1 MSVERSPAL
10 DAVLCVTVDNSPIAG
25 TYLSDP
31 GAQSAEVLS
40 QPGVAKSPSVKTVGT
55 RPASSGST
63 ATAFDVGSPIPAGFL
78 IGGLRRHAYGGSWT
92 LPARGTGGAC
102 TLADGGSNARFRMDS
117 GPATCTVSRVLDA
130 QGQTCEALGSARYL
144 GELVL
149 GWAPSA
155 ILGSFLPVTVASV
168 RTMNPSTGE
177 ISLGSG
183 ANLASVWTAGTCTCT
198 GAVAAVS
205 YSVRYDAATQ
215 TIIGVA
221 ADVLVMTLSQP
232 LASCGT
238 VPVTLPLTLGISY
251 TATGLSGAGYA
262 ANAAALQGR
271 SGGPGYLTGAPVLAG
286 ALISQSGQNPL
297 GSAPLATSDK
307 LAVGQGVPP
316 GHMSVFAAQVQ
327 AGRTN
332 GYALAGLKVRG
343 PSPTGAC
350 VPFDPAAP
358 VGTDAAMA
366 IPVLFGQDLS
376 ISCAL
381 QLDRDALAAL
391 CGTGAAAAG
400 TMQAL
405 LGLSPVNASSTSPSA
420 AVTHIGTLGNSD
432 PWKAWQWT
440 RVGVTAATPT
450 AAWDGTR
457 GVCSG
462 LLAGMDVEFLYT
474 RVGEASNPQRKILA
488 VRVSYP
494 TDTWTFAREDVR
506 TARDASGATGRQT
519 FLVKTTVTWS
529 EWKPIRAVDYIPP
542 APPLI
547 PPMPNDLWYPFETAS
562 GAEDG
567 AFVVS
572 GTQAGASVGVLAVAA
587 ALVAVAVAWRQGSA

>member
-1 MSVERSPAL
+1 M
-10 DAVLCVTVDNSPIAG
+10 
-25 TYLSDP
+25 
-31 GAQSAEVLS
+31 
-40 QPGVAKSPSVKTVGT
+40 
-55 RPASSGST
+55 
-63 ATAFDVGSPIPAGFL
+63 
-78 IGGLRRHAYGGSWT
+78 
-92 LPARGTGGAC
+92 
-102 TLADGGSNARFRMDS
+102 ADGGSNARFRMDV
-117 GPATCTVSRVLDA
+117 GPSTCTVSRVLDA

-144 GELVL
+144 SDLVL

-155 ILGSFLPVTVASV
+155 VLGSFLPVTVTSV
-168 RTMNPSTGE
+168 RIMDPASGE
-177 ISLGSG
+177 IDLGS
-183 ANLASVWTAGTCTCT
+183 AADLATTWAPLACTCT
-198 GAVAAVS
+198 GVVTAIS
-205 YSVRYDAATQ
+205 YTVRYDAATQ
-215 TIIGVA
+215 TITGVS
-221 ADVLVMTLSQP
+221 ADVLATQIVQP

-238 VPVTLPLTLGISY
+238 VPVTIPLTLGVTY
-251 TATGLSGAGYA
+251 LPNAVTGGGYGS
-262 ANAAALQGR
+262 NAAALQGR

-297 GSAPLATSDK
+297 GSAPLATTDR

-316 GHMSVFAAQVQ
+316 GHLSIFAAQLQ
-327 AGRTN
+327 AGRP
-332 GYALAGLKVRG
+332 GGFALAGLKVRG

-358 VGTDAAMA
+358 VGTDAAMP

-376 ISCAL
+376 LTCAV
-381 QLDRDALAAL
+381 QYDRAQLAAL
-391 CGTGAAAAG
+391 CGTGAAAAS
-400 TMQAL
+400 TMQAF
-405 LGLSPVNASSTSPSA
+405 LGLYPVNASATSSSA
-420 AVTHIGTLGNSD
+420 AVTHVGTLGNSD

-440 RVGVTAATPT
+440 RIGSTAATPT

-494 TDTWTFAREDVR
+494 TDSWAFAREDVR
-506 TARDASGATGRQT
+506 TTTDAGGNTGKQT
-519 FLVKTTVTWS
+519 FFVKTTVTWS

-562 GAEDG
+562 GAEEG

-572 GTQAGASVGVLAVAA
+572 GGPAGASVGVVAVAA
-587 ALVAVAVAWRQGSA
+587 ALVAVVAAWGQSLA